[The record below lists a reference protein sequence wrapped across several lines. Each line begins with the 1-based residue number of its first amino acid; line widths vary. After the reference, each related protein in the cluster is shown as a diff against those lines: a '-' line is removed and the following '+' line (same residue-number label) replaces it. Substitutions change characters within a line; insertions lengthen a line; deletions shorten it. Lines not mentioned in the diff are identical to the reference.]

1 MLITAESIIA
11 GFMIAYATLVSQMLF
26 NWSTV
31 KGASLFTTFQA
42 GLLASAVVLTC
53 FRSIFLLYRS
63 TAPTNADKNSD
74 YGVGY
79 DMFIAAI
86 LLSGIYVMLNVLSI
100 FHFTFLSSLSIKP
113 TPIPTPWDFG
123 SSFFELVLF
132 SLYIWIL
139 LHKPRCIQK
148 AVKCLTQGRGRKY
161 AEKFGWAGVCL
172 AVLYF
177 FLHLWIFGS

>member
-26 NWSTV
+26 NWSRV

-63 TAPTNADKNSD
+63 TAPTNADKNADAD
-74 YGVGY
+74 YEVGY
-79 DMFIAAI
+79 DMFIAAL

-100 FHFTFLSSLSIKP
+100 YRFTLLSSVSIKP
-113 TPIPTPWDFG
+113 TPISTPWDLG
-123 SSFFELVLF
+123 SSFVELVSF
-132 SLYIWIL
+132 CLYIGIL
-139 LHKPRCIQK
+139 LHRPTCIQWVTK
-148 AVKCLTQGRGRKY
+148 HLTQGNGFGRFIV
-161 AEKFGWAGVCL
+161 EWIGSVVVGIFV
-172 AVLYF
+172 VYF
-177 FLHLWIFGS
+177 FLRL